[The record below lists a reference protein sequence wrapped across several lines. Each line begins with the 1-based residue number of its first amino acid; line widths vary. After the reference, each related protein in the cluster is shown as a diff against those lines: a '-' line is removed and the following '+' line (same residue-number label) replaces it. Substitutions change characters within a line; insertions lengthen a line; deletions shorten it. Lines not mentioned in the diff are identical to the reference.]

1 MLRYYIREYER
12 LVIDRYPA
20 CSEVY
25 GSRIE
30 TSLTII
36 DLNGVSMKMMN
47 KRVFNFIKLASKTA

>member
-12 LVIDRYPA
+12 LVLDRYPA
-20 CSEVY
+20 CTKAW

-36 DLNGVSMKMMN
+36 DLSGVSLKMMN